1 MSTTEMDWP
10 VSKDGCFVPSTT
22 THRHEGDIN
31 QSVYWL
37 ASWVLELPSVV
48 AVYLRGSAATTN
60 DGKRPFDVDLVIA
73 VAGLHS
79 ADRKALANEARQK
92 WEERCRAFPLPELD
106 LLVVDAQRIVSDP
119 SLESTRLLIWLHGV
133 RVAGADLF
141 ASIPPVPAT
150 ATTGRRLLHAQL
162 RAAHDGIE
170 WYTSRDQEVPIDW
183 LQKRA
188 LRIGGV
194 LSLAQGGPMSRHP
207 ARCAALIASVAP
219 NLAALSHAVCADLFA
234 HRSDIDAGIRARELW
249 AGVSSVVTELLHA
262 PEHMDAE

>member
-22 THRHEGDIN
+22 ALPHEGDIG
-31 QSVYWL
+31 QSAHLL
-37 ASWVLELPSVV
+37 ASWALEQPSVV

-79 ADRKALANEARQK
+79 AGRKALAHEARK
-92 WEERCRAFPLPELD
+92 IWEKRCCRTLPLPDLD
-106 LLVVDAQRIVSDP
+106 LLVVDAQRLVSDP
-119 SLESTRLLIWLHGV
+119 GLESTRLLVWLHGV

-141 ASIPPVPAT
+141 ADLQPVPAT

-162 RAAHDGIE
+162 RATHDGIE
-170 WYTSRDQEVPIDW
+170 WYTSRDREVPIGW

-194 LSLAQGGPMSRHP
+194 LSLARGGPISRHP

-219 NLAALSHAVCADLFA
+219 QLAALSHAVCADLLA
-234 HRSDIDAGIRARELW
+234 HLSDMDAGSRARELW
-249 AGVSSVVTELLHA
+249 TRLSSAATKLVQA
-262 PEHMDAE
+262 AEHMDA